1 MAVGLE
7 GYSWQLVR
15 LGFPVGLVVVG
26 ALVGVLVKDVV
37 GGDDVV
43 AVGFVGCRLFRFGV
57 GWVLFLGLGF
67 RVLASLVAGFLVGVY
82 FIFANLCRCNVL
94 GVSGGL
100 VQISVFL
107 LGC

>member
-26 ALVGVLVKDVV
+26 ALVDVLVKDVV
-37 GGDDVV
+37 SRDDVV
-43 AVGFVGCRLFRFGV
+43 AVGFVGCRLGMLGV
-57 GWVLFLGLGF
+57 GWVL
-67 RVLASLVAGFLVGVY
+67 
-82 FIFANLCRCNVL
+82 IFANLCRCRVL

-100 VQISVFL
+100 VLISTFL

>member
-26 ALVGVLVKDVV
+26 ALVDVLVVDVV
-37 GGDDVV
+37 DGDNVDDVA
-43 AVGFVGCRLFRFGV
+43 AVGFVGCRLGILGV
-57 GWVLFLGLGF
+57 GWVL
-67 RVLASLVAGFLVGVY
+67 
-82 FIFANLCRCNVL
+82 IFANLCRCNVL

-100 VQISVFL
+100 VLISNFL